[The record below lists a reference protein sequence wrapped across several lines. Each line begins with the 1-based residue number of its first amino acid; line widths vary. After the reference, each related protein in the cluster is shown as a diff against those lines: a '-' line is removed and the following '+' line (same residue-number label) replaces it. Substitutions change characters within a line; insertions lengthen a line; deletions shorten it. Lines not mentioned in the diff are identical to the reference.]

1 MPATRLTMAS
11 VLVGRETG
19 ITPPLPG
26 GPGGTIRGGS
36 SGLCC
41 MRTHATGDLFSPR
54 SRASAESRKRRRSR
68 SGWFGEYPLRNPPR
82 MEEGILR
89 IPSMTVMASETIRRR
104 LREVPDSPGVYLL
117 RDTREQVIYVG
128 KALRLRD
135 RLRAYFT
142 TGYGQTAR
150 TAELV
155 QRVYDFEFVKTAN
168 EVEALVLE
176 NNLIKHYRPRFNIR
190 LKDDKNYL
198 YLKLPVTEEYPRVHY
213 TRRVLDDGALYFG
226 PYTSAQSLR
235 STVKSIRQLL
245 PFRTCSEDIFK
256 QGKVCLDFHIKRCP
270 GPCERRISSEDYKAR
285 INEVALFMEGRS
297 DLLVRELHERM
308 DSAAG
313 RLDFE
318 NAARYRDQLQSIE
331 RIADRQKVLTRGR
344 DDQDI
349 VAYARSG
356 NDVFV
361 EVAYVRQS
369 KMVGHD
375 GHALDGAGDATEP
388 ELLRGFM
395 LQYYSSATHVPRS
408 VILPGPVEEPE
419 LIKGWLSEK
428 RGRPVEVDVPQRGRL
443 RALVTQLGET
453 AKQELEQ
460 IRIQA
465 DYDRSR
471 TEPMLAALAEA
482 LDLESPPKRI
492 ECYDISNIQGDSA
505 VGSMVVFEDGRP
517 RNDHYRHF
525 RIKYVPGPNDFAML
539 QEVLRRRLERLE
551 SAQRR
556 EEVGSIGDRSFTS
569 RPGLILI
576 DGGKSQLSAALEVTE
591 AAGYAD
597 IPTFALA
604 KEREEIFA
612 PGRAEPI
619 VQERNSPGMFLVQR
633 IRDEAHRF
641 AITHHRKVR
650 ARKALTSPLDSVE
663 GIGPARKRALL
674 RHFGSVQAIREAPV
688 GEIVKLGIHERLAV
702 RLKETL

>member
-1 MPATRLTMAS
+1 MS
-11 VLVGRETG
+11 VSLEET
-19 ITPPLPG
+19 I
-26 GPGGTIRGGS
+26 
-36 SGLCC
+36 
-41 MRTHATGDLFSPR
+41 
-54 SRASAESRKRRRSR
+54 KRR
-68 SGWFGEYPLRNPPR
+68 LQ
-82 MEEGILR
+82 
-89 IPSMTVMASETIRRR
+89 A
-104 LREVPDSPGVYLL
+104 VPESPGVYLF
-117 RDTREQVIYVG
+117 RDAKTNVIYVG

-135 RLRAYFT
+135 RLRSYFT
-142 TGYGQTAR
+142 PGYAQTAR
-150 TAELV
+150 VAELIH
-155 QRVYDFEFVKTAN
+155 RATDFEFVTTAN

-176 NNLIKHYRPRFNIR
+176 NNLIKNYRPRFNIR

-198 YLKLPVTEEYPRVHY
+198 YLKLPVTEEFPRVHY
-213 TRRVLDDGALYFG
+213 SRRVQNDGARYFG

-245 PFRTCSEDIFK
+245 PFRTCSDEIFK

-270 GPCERRISSEDYKAR
+270 GPCERRISTDDYKAR

-297 DLLVRELHERM
+297 DILVRELKQRM
-308 DSAAG
+308 DTAAN

-318 NAARYRDQLQSIE
+318 NAARYRDQLHSIE

-344 DDQDI
+344 DDHDI
-349 VAYARSG
+349 IAYARSS

-361 EVAYVRQS
+361 EVAYIRQG

-375 GHALDGAGDATEP
+375 GHALDGAADATEP

-395 LQYYSSATHVPRS
+395 LQYYSSATHVPRG
-408 VILPGPVEEPE
+408 VILPGSIEEPE
-419 LIKGWLSEK
+419 LIAGWLTEK
-428 RGRPVEVDVPQRGRL
+428 RGGPVTLEVPQRGRK

-460 IRIQA
+460 LRIQA

-471 TEPMLAALAEA
+471 TEPMLQALAEA
-482 LDLESPPKRI
+482 LDLETPPKRI

-525 RIKYVPGPNDFAML
+525 RIRLTPGPNDFAML

-556 EEVGSIGDRSFTS
+556 EESDIVGDRSFTS
-569 RPGLILI
+569 RPDLILI
-576 DGGKSQLSAALEVTE
+576 DGGKGQLSAALEVLE
-591 AAGYAD
+591 SAGYAD
-597 IPTFALA
+597 IPTFSLA

-619 VQERNSPGMFLVQR
+619 VQERTSPGMFLVQR

-641 AITHHRKVR
+641 AITHHRKMR
-650 ARKALTSPLDSVE
+650 SRKALTSPLDSVE

-688 GEIVKLGIHERLAV
+688 DEIVKLGIPERLAM

>member
-1 MPATRLTMAS
+1 MAATLEDA
-11 VLVGRETG
+11 
-19 ITPPLPG
+19 I
-26 GPGGTIRGGS
+26 
-36 SGLCC
+36 
-41 MRTHATGDLFSPR
+41 
-54 SRASAESRKRRRSR
+54 KRR
-68 SGWFGEYPLRNPPR
+68 LQ
-82 MEEGILR
+82 
-89 IPSMTVMASETIRRR
+89 A
-104 LREVPDSPGVYLL
+104 VPDSPGVYLF
-117 RDTREQVIYVG
+117 RDGKTQVIYVG

-135 RLRAYFT
+135 RLRSYFT
-142 TGYGQTAR
+142 PGYAETAR
-150 TAELV
+150 VSELI
-155 QRVYDFEFVKTAN
+155 RRATDFEFVTTAN

-176 NNLIKHYRPRFNIR
+176 NNLIKNYRPRFNIR

-198 YLKLPVTEEYPRVHY
+198 YLKLPVTEDFPRVHY
-213 TRRVLDDGALYFG
+213 SRRVLNDGAQYFG

-245 PFRTCSEDIFK
+245 PFRTCSDEIFK

-285 INEVALFMEGRS
+285 INEVGLFMEGRS
-297 DLLVRELHERM
+297 DLLVRELHDRM
-308 DSAAG
+308 ETSAA

-318 NAARYRDQLQSIE
+318 NAARYRDQLHSIE

-361 EVAYVRQS
+361 EVAYIRQG

-375 GHALDGAGDATEP
+375 GHALDGAGDVSEP

-395 LQYYSSATHVPRS
+395 LQYYSSATHVPRT

-419 LIKGWLSEK
+419 LLTGWLTEK
-428 RGRPVEVDVPQRGRL
+428 RGRPVELAVPQRGRL
-443 RALVTQLGET
+443 RALVTQLAET
-453 AKQELEQ
+453 AVQELEQ

-556 EEVGSIGDRSFTS
+556 EEADVVGDRSFTS
-569 RPGLILI
+569 RPDLILI
-576 DGGKSQLSAALEVTE
+576 DGGKGQLSAALEVMET
-591 AAGYAD
+591 AGYAD

-688 GEIVKLGIHERLAV
+688 DEIVKLGIPERLAA

>member
-1 MPATRLTMAS
+1 MAATLEDA
-11 VLVGRETG
+11 
-19 ITPPLPG
+19 I
-26 GPGGTIRGGS
+26 
-36 SGLCC
+36 
-41 MRTHATGDLFSPR
+41 
-54 SRASAESRKRRRSR
+54 KRR
-68 SGWFGEYPLRNPPR
+68 LQ
-82 MEEGILR
+82 
-89 IPSMTVMASETIRRR
+89 A
-104 LREVPDSPGVYLL
+104 VPDSPGVYLF
-117 RDTREQVIYVG
+117 RDSKTQVIYVG

-135 RLRAYFT
+135 RLRSYFT
-142 TGYGQTAR
+142 PGYAETAR
-150 TAELV
+150 VSELI
-155 QRVYDFEFVKTAN
+155 RRATDFEFVTTAN

-176 NNLIKHYRPRFNIR
+176 NNLIKNYRPRFNIR

-198 YLKLPVTEEYPRVHY
+198 YLKLPVTEDFPRVHY
-213 TRRVLDDGALYFG
+213 SRRVLNDGAQYFG

-245 PFRTCSEDIFK
+245 PFRTCSDEIFK

-285 INEVALFMEGRS
+285 INEVGLFMEGRS
-297 DLLVRELHERM
+297 DLLVRELHDRM
-308 DSAAG
+308 ETSAA

-318 NAARYRDQLQSIE
+318 NAARYRDQLHSIE

-361 EVAYVRQS
+361 EVAYIRQG

-375 GHALDGAGDATEP
+375 GHALDGAGDVSEP

-395 LQYYSSATHVPRS
+395 LQYYSSATHVPRT

-419 LIKGWLSEK
+419 LLTGWLTEK
-428 RGRPVEVDVPQRGRL
+428 RGRPVELAVPQRGRL
-443 RALVTQLGET
+443 RALVTQLAET
-453 AKQELEQ
+453 AAQELEQ

-525 RIKYVPGPNDFAML
+525 RIKFTPGPNDFAML

-556 EEVGSIGDRSFTS
+556 EEADIVGDRSFTS
-569 RPGLILI
+569 RPDLILI
-576 DGGKSQLSAALEVTE
+576 DGGRGQLSAALEVTE

-650 ARKALTSPLDSVE
+650 SRKALTSPLDSVE

-688 GEIVKLGIHERLAV
+688 DEIVKLGIPERLAA

>member
-1 MPATRLTMAS
+1 MA
-11 VLVGRETG
+11 
-19 ITPPLPG
+19 ITQED
-26 GPGGTIRGGS
+26 
-36 SGLCC
+36 
-41 MRTHATGDLFSPR
+41 AV
-54 SRASAESRKRRRSR
+54 K
-68 SGWFGEYPLRNPPR
+68 
-82 MEEGILR
+82 
-89 IPSMTVMASETIRRR
+89 RR
-104 LREVPDSPGVYLL
+104 LRAVPDGPGVYLF
-117 RDTREQVIYVG
+117 RDHRAQVIYVG

-135 RLRAYFT
+135 RLRSYFT
-142 TGYGQTAR
+142 PGYGETAR
-150 TAELV
+150 VAELV
-155 QRVYDFEFVKTAN
+155 RKVYDFEFVTTAN

-176 NNLIKHYRPRFNIR
+176 CNLIKNYRPRFNIR

-198 YLKLPVTEEYPRVHY
+198 YLKLPITEEYPRVHY
-213 TRRVLDDGALYFG
+213 SRRVLKDGAQYFG

-235 STVKSIRQLL
+235 GTVKSIRQLL
-245 PFRTCSEDIFK
+245 PFRTCSDEIFK

-270 GPCERRISSEDYKAR
+270 GPCEKRISPEDYKAR
-285 INEVALFMEGRS
+285 IHEVALFMEGRS
-297 DLLVRELHERM
+297 DVLVNELKDRM
-308 DSAAG
+308 ESSAG

-331 RIADRQKVLTRGR
+331 KIADRQKVLTRGR
-344 DDQDI
+344 DDEDLI
-349 VAYARSG
+349 AYARSG
-356 NDVFV
+356 EQVFV
-361 EVAYVRQS
+361 EVAYVRQG

-375 GHALDGAGDATEP
+375 GHALDGAGDAAES
-388 ELLRGFM
+388 ELLRGFL
-395 LQYYSSATHVPRS
+395 LQYYASATHIPRVVIVP
-408 VILPGPVEEPE
+408 GAVEEPD
-419 LIKGWLSEK
+419 LLTGWLAER
-428 RGRPVEVDVPQRGRL
+428 RGGPVTIEVPQRGRK
-443 RALVTQLGET
+443 RALVTQLAET

-460 IRIQA
+460 LRIQA

-482 LDLESPPKRI
+482 LGLEAPPKRI

-505 VGSMVVFEDGRP
+505 VGAMVVFEDGRP

-525 RIKYVPGPNDFAML
+525 KIRFVPGPNDFAML

-556 EEVGSIGDRSFTS
+556 EDADAVGDRSFTS
-569 RPGLILI
+569 RPDLILI
-576 DGGKSQLSAALEVTE
+576 DGGKGQLSAALEVLE
-591 AAGYAD
+591 SAGYAD

-604 KEREEIFA
+604 KEHEEIFA
-612 PGRAEPI
+612 PGRSEPI

-674 RHFGSVQAIREAPV
+674 RHFGSVQAIRDAAVED
-688 GEIVKLGIHERLAV
+688 IVALGVPERLAK

>member
-1 MPATRLTMAS
+1 MAVS
-11 VLVGRETG
+11 LEET
-19 ITPPLPG
+19 
-26 GPGGTIRGGS
+26 
-36 SGLCC
+36 
-41 MRTHATGDLFSPR
+41 
-54 SRASAESRKRRRSR
+54 
-68 SGWFGEYPLRNPPR
+68 
-82 MEEGILR
+82 
-89 IPSMTVMASETIRRR
+89 VRRR
-104 LREVPDSPGVYLL
+104 LQAVPESPGVYLF
-117 RDTREQVIYVG
+117 RDARTQVIYVG

-135 RLRAYFT
+135 RLRSYFT
-142 TGYGQTAR
+142 PGYAETAR
-150 TAELV
+150 VSELI
-155 QRVYDFEFVKTAN
+155 RRATDFEFITTAN

-176 NNLIKHYRPRFNIR
+176 NSLIKNYRPRFNIR

-198 YLKLPVTEEYPRVHY
+198 YLKLPVTEEFPRVHY
-213 TRRVLDDGALYFG
+213 SRRVQNDGALYFG

-245 PFRTCSEDIFK
+245 PFRTCSDEIFR
-256 QGKVCLDFHIKRCP
+256 QHKVCLDFHIKRCP
-270 GPCERRISSEDYKAR
+270 GPCEAR
-285 INEVALFMEGRS
+285 ITPADYRARIDEVAMFMEGRS
-297 DLLVRELHERM
+297 DLLVRELHGRM
-308 DSAAG
+308 DSAAE

-318 NAARYRDQLQSIE
+318 NAARYRDQLHSIE
-331 RIADRQKVLTRGR
+331 RIADRQRVLTRGR
-344 DDQDI
+344 DDEDI

-356 NDVFV
+356 NDVYV
-361 EVAYVRQS
+361 EVAYIRQG

-375 GHALDGAGDATEP
+375 GHALDGAGDASEP

-395 LQYYSSATHVPRS
+395 LQYYSSATHIPRA
-408 VILPGPVEEPE
+408 VVLPGAVDEPE
-419 LIKGWLSEK
+419 LIAGWLTEK
-428 RGRPVEVDVPQRGRL
+428 RGRPVTLEVPQRGR
-443 RALVTQLGET
+443 RKGLVSQLAET
-453 AKQELEQ
+453 AAQELEQ
-460 IRIQA
+460 LRIQA

-482 LDLESPPKRI
+482 LELESPPKRI

-525 RIKYVPGPNDFAML
+525 RIRYTPGPNDFAML

-556 EEVGSIGDRSFTS
+556 EDSDAVGDRSFTT
-569 RPGLILI
+569 RPDLVLI
-576 DGGKSQLSAALEVTE
+576 DGGKGQLSAALEVFE
-591 AAGYAD
+591 SAGYAD

-619 VQERNSPGMFLVQR
+619 VQERNSPAMFLVQR

-650 ARKALTSPLDSVE
+650 SRKALTSPLDSVE

-688 GEIVKLGIHERLAV
+688 DEIVKLGIPERLAA

>member
-1 MPATRLTMAS
+1 MAVS
-11 VLVGRETG
+11 LE
-19 ITPPLPG
+19 
-26 GPGGTIRGGS
+26 
-36 SGLCC
+36 
-41 MRTHATGDLFSPR
+41 D
-54 SRASAESRKRRRSR
+54 
-68 SGWFGEYPLRNPPR
+68 
-82 MEEGILR
+82 
-89 IPSMTVMASETIRRR
+89 TVKRR
-104 LREVPDSPGVYLL
+104 LRAVPDSPGVYLF
-117 RDTREQVIYVG
+117 RDNRSQVIYVG

-135 RLRAYFT
+135 RLRSYFT
-142 TGYGQTAR
+142 PGYAQTAR
-150 TAELV
+150 VAELV
-155 QRVYDFEFVKTAN
+155 RKATDFEFVTTAN

-176 NNLIKHYRPRFNIR
+176 CNLIKNYRPRFNIR

-198 YLKLPVTEEYPRVHY
+198 YLKLPVTEEFPRVHY
-213 TRRVLDDGALYFG
+213 SRRVQNDGARYFG

-235 STVKSIRQLL
+235 GTVKSIRQLL
-245 PFRTCSEDIFK
+245 PFRTCSDEIFK

-270 GPCERRISSEDYKAR
+270 GPCERRISPEDYKAR

-297 DLLVRELHERM
+297 DLLVHELKDRM
-308 DSAAG
+308 EDSAG

-331 RIADRQKVLTRGR
+331 RIADRQKVLTHGR
-344 DDQDI
+344 DDQDLI
-349 VAYARSG
+349 AYARHG
-356 NDVFV
+356 ADVFV
-361 EVAYVRQS
+361 EVAYVRQG

-375 GHALDGAGDATEP
+375 GHPLDGAGEATEA
-388 ELLRGFM
+388 ELLRGFV
-395 LQYYSSATHVPRS
+395 LQYYASATHVPRS
-408 VILPGPVEEPE
+408 VILPGPVDEPD
-419 LIKGWLSEK
+419 LLAGWLSQK
-428 RGRPVEVDVPQRGRL
+428 RGGPVTIEVPQRGRK
-443 RALVTQLGET
+443 RALVQQLAET
-453 AKQELEQ
+453 ATQELEQ
-460 IRIQA
+460 LRIQA

-482 LDLESPPKRI
+482 LDLETPPKRI

-505 VGSMVVFEDGRP
+505 VGAMVVFEDGRP

-525 RIKYVPGPNDFAML
+525 RIKFVPGPNDFAML

-556 EEVGSIGDRSFTS
+556 EEADAVGDRSFTS
-569 RPGLILI
+569 RPDLILI
-576 DGGKSQLSAALEVTE
+576 DGGRGQLSAALEVLE
-591 AAGYAD
+591 SAGYAD

-650 ARKALTSPLDSVE
+650 SKKALTSPLDSVE
-663 GIGPARKRALL
+663 GIGPARKRILL

-688 GEIVKLGIHERLAV
+688 EDIVKLGVPERLAK
-702 RLKETL
+702 RLKESL

>member
-1 MPATRLTMAS
+1 VT
-11 VLVGRETG
+11 
-19 ITPPLPG
+19 
-26 GPGGTIRGGS
+26 
-36 SGLCC
+36 
-41 MRTHATGDLFSPR
+41 
-54 SRASAESRKRRRSR
+54 
-68 SGWFGEYPLRNPPR
+68 
-82 MEEGILR
+82 
-89 IPSMTVMASETIRRR
+89 
-104 LREVPDSPGVYLL
+104 
-117 RDTREQVIYVG
+117 
-128 KALRLRD
+128 
-135 RLRAYFT
+135 
-142 TGYGQTAR
+142 
-150 TAELV
+150 
-155 QRVYDFEFVKTAN
+155 TAN

-176 NNLIKHYRPRFNIR
+176 NNLIKNYRPRFNIR

-198 YLKLPVTEEYPRVHY
+198 YLKLPVTEEFPRVHY
-213 TRRVLDDGALYFG
+213 SRRVQNDGALYFG
-226 PYTSAQSLR
+226 PYTSALSLR

-245 PFRTCSEDIFK
+245 PFRTCSDEIFK

-270 GPCERRISSEDYKAR
+270 GPCERRITSDDYKAR

-297 DLLVRELHERM
+297 DILVRELKQRM
-308 DSAAG
+308 EDAAN

-318 NAARYRDQLQSIE
+318 NAARYRDQLQSAE

-356 NDVFV
+356 NDVYV
-361 EVAYVRQS
+361 EVAYVRQG

-375 GHALDGAGDATEP
+375 GHALDGAADASEP

-395 LQYYSSATHVPRS
+395 LQYYSSATHVPRD
-408 VILPGPVEEPE
+408 VVLPGPVDEPE
-419 LIKGWLSEK
+419 LITGWLSQK
-428 RGRPVEVDVPQRGRL
+428 RGRPVTIEIPQRGRK
-443 RALVTQLGET
+443 RALVTQLEET
-453 AKQELEQ
+453 AKQELQ
-460 IRIQA
+460 QMRIQA

-482 LDLESPPKRI
+482 LDLESTPRRI

-517 RNDHYRHF
+517 RNEHYRHF

-551 SAQRR
+551 QAQRR
-556 EEVGSIGDRSFTS
+556 EEADIVGDRSFTS
-569 RPGLILI
+569 RPDLILI
-576 DGGKSQLSAALEVTE
+576 DGGKGQLSAALEVLE
-591 AAGYAD
+591 SAGYAD

-612 PGRAEPI
+612 PGRVDPI

-688 GEIVKLGIHERLAV
+688 DEIVKLGIPERLAM

>member
-1 MPATRLTMAS
+1 VAVSL
-11 VLVGRETG
+11 E
-19 ITPPLPG
+19 
-26 GPGGTIRGGS
+26 
-36 SGLCC
+36 
-41 MRTHATGDLFSPR
+41 D
-54 SRASAESRKRRRSR
+54 
-68 SGWFGEYPLRNPPR
+68 
-82 MEEGILR
+82 
-89 IPSMTVMASETIRRR
+89 TVKRR
-104 LREVPDSPGVYLL
+104 LRAVPDGPGVYLF
-117 RDTREQVIYVG
+117 RDNRSQVIYVG

-135 RLRAYFT
+135 RLRSYFT
-142 TGYGQTAR
+142 PGYAQTAR
-150 TAELV
+150 VAEMV
-155 QRVYDFEFVKTAN
+155 RRATDFEFVTTAN

-176 NNLIKHYRPRFNIR
+176 CSLIKNYRPRFNIR

-198 YLKLPVTEEYPRVHY
+198 YLKLPVTEEFPRVHY
-213 TRRVLDDGALYFG
+213 SRRVQNDGARYFG

-235 STVKSIRQLL
+235 GTVKSIRQLL
-245 PFRTCSEDIFK
+245 PFRTCSDEIFK

-270 GPCERRISSEDYKAR
+270 GPCERRITSEDYKAR

-297 DLLVRELHERM
+297 DLLVRELKERM
-308 DSAAG
+308 EVSAN

-331 RIADRQKVLTRGR
+331 RIADRQKVLTHGR
-344 DDQDI
+344 DDQDLI
-349 VAYARSG
+349 AYARHG
-356 NDVFV
+356 GDVFV
-361 EVAYVRQS
+361 EVAYIRQG

-375 GHALDGAGDATEP
+375 GHSLDGAAEATEA
-388 ELLRGFM
+388 ELLRGFV
-395 LQYYSSATHVPRS
+395 LQYYASATHVPRA
-408 VILPGPVEEPE
+408 VILPGPVDEPD
-419 LIKGWLSEK
+419 LLTGWLSQK
-428 RGRPVEVDVPQRGRL
+428 RGGPVAIEVPQRGRK
-443 RALVTQLGET
+443 RALVQQLAET
-453 AKQELEQ
+453 AAQELEQ
-460 IRIQA
+460 LRIQA

-505 VGSMVVFEDGRP
+505 VGAMVVFEDGRP

-525 RIKYVPGPNDFAML
+525 RIKFVPGPNDFAML

-556 EEVGSIGDRSFTS
+556 EDADAVGDRSFTS
-569 RPGLILI
+569 RPDLILI
-576 DGGKSQLSAALEVTE
+576 DGGRGQLSAALEVLE
-591 AAGYAD
+591 SAGYAD

-650 ARKALTSPLDSVE
+650 SRKALTSPLDSVE
-663 GIGPARKRALL
+663 GIGPARKRILL

-688 GEIVKLGIHERLAV
+688 EDIVKLGVPERLAK
-702 RLKETL
+702 RLKESL

>member
-1 MPATRLTMAS
+1 MSATL
-11 VLVGRETG
+11 ED
-19 ITPPLPG
+19 
-26 GPGGTIRGGS
+26 TI
-36 SGLCC
+36 
-41 MRTHATGDLFSPR
+41 
-54 SRASAESRKRRRSR
+54 KRR
-68 SGWFGEYPLRNPPR
+68 LQ
-82 MEEGILR
+82 
-89 IPSMTVMASETIRRR
+89 A
-104 LREVPDSPGVYLL
+104 VPESPGVYLF
-117 RDTREQVIYVG
+117 RDARTQVIYVG

-135 RLRAYFT
+135 RLRQYFT
-142 TGYGQTAR
+142 AGYAETAR
-150 TAELV
+150 VSELI
-155 QRVYDFEFVKTAN
+155 RRATDFDFITTAN

-176 NNLIKHYRPRFNIR
+176 NSLIKNYRPRFNIR

-198 YLKLPVTEEYPRVHY
+198 YLKLPVTEAFPRVHY
-213 TRRVLDDGALYFG
+213 SRRVQNDGALYFG

-245 PFRTCSEDIFK
+245 PFRTCSDEIFK

-297 DLLVRELHERM
+297 DLLVRELEDRM
-308 DSAAG
+308 QSAADK
-313 RLDFE
+313 LDFE

-356 NDVFV
+356 SDVFV
-361 EVAYVRQS
+361 EVAYVRQG

-375 GHALDGAGDATEP
+375 GHALDGAGDASEP

-395 LQYYSSATHVPRS
+395 LQYYSSATHVPRT

-419 LIKGWLSEK
+419 LITGWLTER
-428 RGRPVEVDVPQRGRL
+428 RGRPVEIEVPQRGRK
-443 RALVTQLGET
+443 RALVTQLGDT
-453 AKQELEQ
+453 ARQELEQ

-482 LDLESPPKRI
+482 LDLETPPKRI

-525 RIKYVPGPNDFAML
+525 RIKFVPGPNDFAML
-539 QEVLRRRLERLE
+539 QEVLGRRLERLE

-556 EEVGSIGDRSFTS
+556 EDAEIGDRSFTS
-569 RPGLILI
+569 RPDLILI
-576 DGGKSQLSAALEVTE
+576 DGGKGQLSAALEVME

-650 ARKALTSPLDSVE
+650 SRKALTSPLDSVE

-688 GEIVKLGIHERLAV
+688 DEIVKLGIPERLAA

>member
-1 MPATRLTMAS
+1 MAATLEDA
-11 VLVGRETG
+11 
-19 ITPPLPG
+19 
-26 GPGGTIRGGS
+26 
-36 SGLCC
+36 
-41 MRTHATGDLFSPR
+41 
-54 SRASAESRKRRRSR
+54 
-68 SGWFGEYPLRNPPR
+68 
-82 MEEGILR
+82 
-89 IPSMTVMASETIRRR
+89 IRRR
-104 LREVPDSPGVYLL
+104 LQAVPDTSGVYLF
-117 RDTREQVIYVG
+117 RDAKTQVIYVG

-135 RLRAYFT
+135 RLRQYFT
-142 TGYGQTAR
+142 PGYAETAR
-150 TAELV
+150 VAELV
-155 QRVYDFEFVKTAN
+155 RRATDFEFITTAN

-176 NNLIKHYRPRFNIR
+176 NSLIKNYRPRFNIR

-198 YLKLPVTEEYPRVHY
+198 YLKLPVREEFPRVHY
-213 TRRVLDDGALYFG
+213 SRRVQNDGALYFG
-226 PYTSAQSLR
+226 PYTSALSLR

-245 PFRTCSEDIFK
+245 PFRTCSDEIFR
-256 QGKVCLDFHIKRCP
+256 QHKVCLDFHIKRCP
-270 GPCERRISSEDYKAR
+270 GPCEARISTDDYRAR

-297 DLLVRELHERM
+297 DLLVRELHGRM

-349 VAYARSG
+349 IAYARSG
-356 NDVFV
+356 GEVYV
-361 EVAYVRQS
+361 EVAYIRLG

-375 GHALDGAGDATEP
+375 GHALDGAGDVTER

-395 LQYYSSATHVPRS
+395 LQYYSSATHVPRA
-408 VILPGPVEEPE
+408 VILPGEVDEPE
-419 LIKGWLSEK
+419 LITGWLSEK
-428 RGRPVEVDVPQRGRL
+428 RGRPVDLEVPRRGRK
-443 RALVTQLGET
+443 RALVSQLAET

-525 RIKYVPGPNDFAML
+525 RIRYTPGPNDFAML
-539 QEVLRRRLERLE
+539 QEILHRRLERLE

-556 EEVGSIGDRSFTS
+556 EDSDAVGDASFTT
-569 RPGLILI
+569 RPDLILI
-576 DGGKSQLSAALEVTE
+576 DGGRGQLSAGLEVLE
-591 AAGYAD
+591 SAGYAD

-612 PGRAEPI
+612 PGRSDPI
-619 VQERNSPGMFLVQR
+619 VLERSSPAMFLVQR
-633 IRDEAHRF
+633 VRDEAHRF

-650 ARKALTSPLDSVE
+650 SRKALTSPLDSVE
-663 GIGPARKRALL
+663 GIGPARKRVLL

-688 GEIVKLGIHERLAV
+688 DEIVKLGIPERLAA

>member
-1 MPATRLTMAS
+1 VAVSLEDS
-11 VLVGRETG
+11 
-19 ITPPLPG
+19 I
-26 GPGGTIRGGS
+26 
-36 SGLCC
+36 
-41 MRTHATGDLFSPR
+41 
-54 SRASAESRKRRRSR
+54 K
-68 SGWFGEYPLRNPPR
+68 
-82 MEEGILR
+82 
-89 IPSMTVMASETIRRR
+89 RR
-104 LREVPDSPGVYLL
+104 LRAVPDAPGVYLF
-117 RDTREQVIYVG
+117 RDTRGQVIYVG

-135 RLRAYFT
+135 RLRSYFT
-142 TGYGQTAR
+142 DAYAQTAR
-150 TAELV
+150 VAELV
-155 QRVYDFEFVKTAN
+155 RRVFDFEFVTTAN

-176 NNLIKHYRPRFNIR
+176 CNLIKNYRPRFNIR

-198 YLKLPVTEEYPRVHY
+198 YLKLPVTEDYPRVHY
-213 TRRVLDDGALYFG
+213 SRRVQNDGAQYFG

-235 STVKSIRQLL
+235 GTVKSIRQLL
-245 PFRTCSEDIFK
+245 PFRTCSDEIFK

-285 INEVALFMEGRS
+285 IHEVALFMEGRS
-297 DLLVRELHERM
+297 DVLVRELKERM
-308 DSAAG
+308 EGSAN

-344 DDQDI
+344 DDQDLI
-349 VAYARSG
+349 AYARHG
-356 NDVFV
+356 GEVFV
-361 EVAYVRQS
+361 EVAYVRQG

-375 GHALDGAGDATEP
+375 GHALDGAGEAVEA
-388 ELLRGFM
+388 EMLRGFV
-395 LQYYSSATHVPRS
+395 LQYYASATHVPRA
-408 VILPGPVEEPE
+408 VILPGPVDEPE
-419 LIKGWLSEK
+419 LLTGWLSQR
-428 RGRPVEVDVPQRGRL
+428 RGGPVSIEVPQRGRK
-443 RALVTQLGET
+443 RALVTQLAET
-453 AKQELEQ
+453 AAQELEQ
-460 IRIQA
+460 LRIQA

-482 LDLESPPKRI
+482 LDLETPPKRI

-505 VGSMVVFEDGRP
+505 VGAMVVFEDGSP

-525 RIKYVPGPNDFAML
+525 RIKFAPGPNDFAML

-556 EEVGSIGDRSFTS
+556 EEADAVGDRSFTS
-569 RPGLILI
+569 RPDLILI
-576 DGGKSQLSAALEVTE
+576 DGGKGQLSAALEVME
-591 AAGYAD
+591 SAGYAD

-612 PGRAEPI
+612 PGRADPI
-619 VQERNSPGMFLVQR
+619 VQEKNSPGMFLVQR

-650 ARKALTSPLDSVE
+650 SRKALTSPLDSVE

-674 RHFGSVQAIREAPV
+674 RHFGSVQAIRDAAVEDIVAV
-688 GEIVKLGIHERLAV
+688 GVPKRLAQ

>member
-1 MPATRLTMAS
+1 VA
-11 VLVGRETG
+11 
-19 ITPPLPG
+19 ITQ
-26 GPGGTIRGGS
+26 
-36 SGLCC
+36 
-41 MRTHATGDLFSPR
+41 
-54 SRASAESRKRRRSR
+54 
-68 SGWFGEYPLRNPPR
+68 
-82 MEEGILR
+82 EEA
-89 IPSMTVMASETIRRR
+89 VKRR
-104 LREVPDSPGVYLL
+104 LRAVPDGPGVYLF
-117 RDTREQVIYVG
+117 RDHRAQVIYVG

-135 RLRAYFT
+135 RLRSYFT
-142 TGYGQTAR
+142 AGYGETAR
-150 TAELV
+150 VAELV
-155 QRVYDFEFVKTAN
+155 RKVYDFEFVTTAN

-176 NNLIKHYRPRFNIR
+176 CNLIKNYRPRFNIR

-198 YLKLPVTEEYPRVHY
+198 YLKLPITEEYPRVHY
-213 TRRVLDDGALYFG
+213 SRRVQKDGAQYFG

-235 STVKSIRQLL
+235 GTVKSIRQLL
-245 PFRTCSEDIFK
+245 PFRTCSDEIFK

-270 GPCERRISSEDYKAR
+270 GPCEKRISPEDYKAR
-285 INEVALFMEGRS
+285 IHEVALFMEGRS
-297 DLLVRELHERM
+297 DVLVHELKDRM
-308 DSAAG
+308 ESSAG

-331 RIADRQKVLTRGR
+331 KIADRQKVLTRGR
-344 DDQDI
+344 DDEDLI
-349 VAYARSG
+349 AYARTG
-356 NDVFV
+356 EQVFV
-361 EVAYVRQS
+361 EVAYVRQG

-375 GHALDGAGDATEP
+375 GHALDGAGDAAEA
-388 ELLRGFM
+388 EILRGFL
-395 LQYYSSATHVPRS
+395 LQYYASATHIPRVVIVP
-408 VILPGPVEEPE
+408 GAVEEPN
-419 LIKGWLSEK
+419 LLTGWLAER
-428 RGRPVEVDVPQRGRL
+428 RGGPVTIEVPQRGRK
-443 RALVTQLGET
+443 RALVTQLAET

-460 IRIQA
+460 LRIQA

-482 LDLESPPKRI
+482 LGLEAPPKRI

-505 VGSMVVFEDGRP
+505 VGAMVVFEDGRP

-525 RIKYVPGPNDFAML
+525 KIKFVPGPNDFAML

-556 EEVGSIGDRSFTS
+556 EDADVVGDRSFTS
-569 RPGLILI
+569 RPDLILI
-576 DGGKSQLSAALEVTE
+576 DGGKGQLSAALEVLE
-591 AAGYAD
+591 SAGYAD

-604 KEREEIFA
+604 KEHEEIFA
-612 PGRAEPI
+612 PGRSEPI

-674 RHFGSVQAIREAPV
+674 RHFGSVQAIREAAV
-688 GEIVKLGIHERLAV
+688 EDIVALGVPERLAK